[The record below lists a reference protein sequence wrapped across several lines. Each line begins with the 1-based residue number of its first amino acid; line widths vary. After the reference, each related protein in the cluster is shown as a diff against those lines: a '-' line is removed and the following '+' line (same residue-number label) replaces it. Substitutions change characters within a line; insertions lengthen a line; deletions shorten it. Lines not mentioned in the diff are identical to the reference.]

1 MTQFEQENDL
11 GRGGG
16 EVDDE
21 TMEDAWRTAAER
33 RSTANVEAEPE
44 EGKDD
49 GPQPWAKLSSGK
61 IDEAE

>member
-21 TMEDAWRTAAER
+21 TMEEAWEDADELARH
-33 RSTANVEAEPE
+33 EPDDE
-44 EGKDD
+44 E
-49 GPQPWAKLSSGK
+49 
-61 IDEAE
+61 DEN